1 MGVISSGILPGLAKV
16 AAAFAFTLILAG
28 SVAIQWP
35 LEMVAPPAVAESILG
50 DVNGDGT
57 VDSIDAFLLLQFHA
71 GIIGFDPPYREKN
84 DVNHDQSVDAL
95 DAVHILQFHAGILA
109 SLDAA
114 ASSPNNASIT

>member
-1 MGVISSGILPGLAKV
+1 
-16 AAAFAFTLILAG
+16 
-28 SVAIQWP
+28 
-35 LEMVAPPAVAESILG
+35 MVAPPAVAESILG

-57 VDSIDAFLLLQFHA
+57 VDSIDAFLLLQFSA
-71 GIIGFDPPYREKN
+71 GIIGFGSPYREKN
-84 DVNHDQSVDAL
+84 DVNHDQSVNAL